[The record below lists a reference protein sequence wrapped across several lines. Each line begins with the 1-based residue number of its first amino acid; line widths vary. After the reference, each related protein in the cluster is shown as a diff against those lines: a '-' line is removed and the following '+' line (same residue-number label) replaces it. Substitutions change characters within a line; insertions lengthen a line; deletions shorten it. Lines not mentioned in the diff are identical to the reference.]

1 MGSIL
6 STWVRKECRVV
17 VVAVSHVN
25 WNSSDTQVAQ
35 GISGGRRPLLDV
47 DEKVSFEYKF
57 ALLVSLRGF
66 IGTVIFPAEN
76 GGAFDTVDVPDGVVA
91 CSHLAVI
98 WFPFHNV
105 DNAFEKICTAV
116 LAIESS

>member
-1 MGSIL
+1 M
-6 STWVRKECRVV
+6 
-17 VVAVSHVN
+17 
-25 WNSSDTQVAQ
+25 AQ

-47 DEKVSFEYKF
+47 DEKVSLKYKF

-76 GGAFDTVDVPDGVVA
+76 GGAFDTVDVSDSVVA
-91 CSHLAVI
+91 CGHLAVI
-98 WFPFHNV
+98 GFAFHNV
-105 DNAFEKICTAV
+105 DNAFEKICAAM